1 MFRSIGRLL
10 SGLRGSNI
18 DSAEITLPFTHLSDS
33 DFQMSEEKYLIV
45 GLGNPGK
52 KYSGNR
58 HNIGF
63 MAIDRYAS
71 RWGVSLD
78 RVEQQATVAK
88 TTVDG
93 KPVILAKPKT
103 FMNSSGDSVGPLA
116 NYYKI
121 PAANVMVVYDEID
134 IAFGVMRIRP
144 KGGAAGH
151 NGMRSIIQHLGNEF
165 PRIRL
170 GVGRPDGKM
179 PVHAYVL
186 QDFHKDEKEIVDIM
200 LSESA
205 EAVETWLR
213 DGIDLAMS
221 HHNKSAK

>member
-1 MFRSIGRLL
+1 MFRWIGRLL
-10 SGLRGSNI
+10 STIGGSNTN
-18 DSAEITLPFTHLSDS
+18 SAETALPTTQLSNS
-33 DFQMSEEKYLIV
+33 QFQMSDEKFLIV

-63 MAIDRYAS
+63 MAIDRLAS
-71 RWGVSLD
+71 RWSVSLD
-78 RVEQQATVAK
+78 RVEQQAVVAK
-88 TTVDG
+88 TIVDG
-93 KPVILAKPKT
+93 KSVILAKPKT
-103 FMNSSGDSVGPLA
+103 FMNSSGDAAGPLA

-134 IAFGVMRIRP
+134 IAFGMMRIRP

-186 QDFHKDEKEIVDIM
+186 QDFHKDEKDVVDIM

-205 EAVETWLR
+205 DAVETWLSS
-213 DGIDLAMS
+213 GIDLAMS
-221 HHNKSAK
+221 RYNKTIA